1 MLPQLANAESLK
13 FFAPEIV
20 LTLGAMGLFVI
31 DLLIGRHP
39 RRIGILAGVSLAV
52 LAAATLLTYWTTQI
66 TYAVDG
72 ATYTAM
78 QKPVALFHGLI
89 VHDPWAILFKYLS
102 WAVTA
107 LAVVIAAPSIEV
119 SSERMGEF
127 CALLLAIAV
136 GMSLMASSTD
146 MLMMVIGVELVSMV
160 SYALAGFR
168 KHHRKSSE
176 AALKYVVYG
185 GVASGMM
192 LFGMSYL
199 YGLIGST
206 NIVGASTAI
215 DQYGERVFKQLLATG
230 SEGAGRLALVLSIV
244 LVLAGIGYKIASVPW
259 HMWCPDVYEG
269 APTPFTAFLSVGP
282 KAAGFALAVRV
293 LYGSMTESAGQ
304 DLANVVKDVPWPEV
318 IGVLAAITMTVG
330 NFAALNQTNLKRMLA
345 YSSIA
350 HAGYLLMGL
359 AAASATG
366 SQSVVI
372 YLVVYLFMNL
382 GAFLVVGTVAR
393 LSGSES
399 IFEYRGLSAR
409 APFAAVAFAIFLFSL
424 TGLPPLAGF
433 VGKFHLFKAL
443 IDRGESWHIALAIIG
458 VLNSAVSLYYYARI
472 VKAMFLEKPPTQE
485 PIPVPP
491 SYNFLLGF
499 FVLAVIVFG
508 VYFDG
513 LRQIAEAYVGA
524 AGGGIFGHS

>member
-1 MLPQLANAESLK
+1 MPPQAQVILDNAQSLAYFLPETL
-13 FFAPEIV
+13 
-20 LTLGAMGLFVI
+20 LTLGAMAIFML
-31 DLLIGRHP
+31 D
-39 RRIGILAGVSLAV
+39 LAV
-52 LAAATLLTYWTTQI
+52 RSVRSRI
-66 TYAVDG
+66 
-72 ATYTAM
+72 
-78 QKPVALFHGLI
+78 PVIAWASVAGLI
-89 VHDPWAILFKYLS
+89 VIDPWAVLFKYLS

-107 LAVVIAAPSIEV
+107 LAIWMAAPSLEIT
-119 SSERMGEF
+119 SERMGEY
-127 CALLLAIAV
+127 CALLLSIAV

-146 MLMMVIGVELVSMV
+146 MLMMVIAVELVSMV

-199 YGLIGST
+199 YGLLGST
-206 NIVGASTAI
+206 NVAAMAPLLQ
-215 DQYGERVFKQLLATG
+215 QYSERIFVMNLESSQAA
-230 SEGAGRLALVLSIV
+230 AGQLALVLAVV
-244 LVLAGIGYKIASVPW
+244 LVLSGVGYKIASVPW

-282 KAAGFALAVRV
+282 KAAGFALAVRI
-293 LYGSMTESAGQ
+293 LYGAMSQSGGQ
-304 DLANVVKDVPWPEV
+304 DLATVVAGIPWPAV
-318 IGVLAAITMTVG
+318 IGVISAATMTLG

-366 SQSVVI
+366 SESIAI
-372 YLVVYLFMNL
+372 YLMVYLFMNL
-382 GAFLVVGTVAR
+382 GAFLVVGAVAR

-399 IFEYRGLSAR
+399 IFEYRGLSSR
-409 APFAAVAFAIFLFSL
+409 ALFAAVAFAIFLFSL

-433 VGKFHLFKAL
+433 VGKFHLFKSL
-443 IDRGESWHIALAIIG
+443 IDRGGAWQTALAIIG

-472 VKAMFLEKPPTQE
+472 VRTMFLDQPLTAT
-485 PIPVPP
+485 PIPVPR
-491 SYNFLLGF
+491 SYNLLLG
-499 FVLAVIVFG
+499 LLVIGVIIFG

-513 LRQIAEAYVGA
+513 LRRIADASLPM
-524 AGGGIFGHS
+524 FGHS

>member
-1 MLPQLANAESLK
+1 MPQVLNNADSLAY
-13 FFAPEIV
+13 FAPEMI
-20 LTLGAMGLFVI
+20 LTLGAMGVFLL
-31 DLLIGRHP
+31 DLAVARSA
-39 RRIGILAGVSLAV
+39 RRVGILTAASLLV
-52 LAAATLLTYWTTQI
+52 LAAAAVATGWAAQLSPTPVGLFNGLL
-66 TYAVDG
+66 V
-72 ATYTAM
+72 
-78 QKPVALFHGLI
+78 L
-89 VHDPWAILFKYLS
+89 DPWAVFFKYLS

-107 LAVVIAAPSIEV
+107 LAIVIAGPSLEV
-119 SSERMGEF
+119 ASERVGEY

-136 GMSLMASSTD
+136 GMSLMASSND
-146 MLMMVIGVELVSMV
+146 MLMMVIGVEMVSLV

-168 KHHRKSSE
+168 KRNRKSSE

-199 YGLIGST
+199 YGLLGTT
-206 NIVGASTAI
+206 NLVDAAAQLNAYGAQVNAGMALGGT
-215 DQYGERVFKQLLATG
+215 
-230 SEGAGRLALVLSIV
+230 GAGRVAMVVAVVLVLSGV
-244 LVLAGIGYKIASVPW
+244 GYKIAAVPW

-282 KAAGFALAVRV
+282 KAAGFALALRI
-293 LYGSMTESAGQ
+293 LYGTMSISGGA
-304 DLANVVKDVPWPEV
+304 DLATAINDVPWPMV
-318 IGVLAAITMTVG
+318 IGVIAAVTMTVG

-350 HAGYLLMGL
+350 HAGYILMGV

-366 SQSVVI
+366 SMSVAI

-382 GAFLVVGTVAR
+382 GAFLVVGIVGR

-409 APFAAVAFAIFLFSL
+409 APFAAVAFAVFLFSL

-443 IDRGESWHIALAIIG
+443 VDRGGEWQITLAIIG
-458 VLNSAVSLYYYARI
+458 LLNSAVSLYYYARI
-472 VKAMFLEKPPTQE
+472 VKAMFLEKPATE
-485 PIPVPP
+485 ERIVVPP
-491 SYNFLLGF
+491 TYNFLLGAL
-499 FVLAVIVFG
+499 VALVIVFG
-508 VYFDG
+508 IYFDA
-513 LRQIAEAYVGA
+513 LRQL
-524 AGGGIFGHS
+524 AGSSVVMFGHS